1 MEEYSSKIIN
11 WNEKFLLPNEFSQL
25 FKVEKKYKMTLSD
38 IIRHVNKYIRN
49 NGLQDIEN
57 GYKINPD
64 LNLKKLLK
72 LHEHDNLTYFT
83 LIDFVRRYF
92 FNNKLN

>member
-11 WNEKFLLPNEFSQL
+11 WNEKFVLPNEFSQL

-49 NGLQDIEN
+49 NELQDIEN

-64 LNLKKLLK
+64 LNLQKILK
-72 LHEHDNLTYFT
+72 LEKNDTLTYFT
-83 LIDFVRRYF
+83 LIDFVKKIF
-92 FNNKLN
+92 IQ